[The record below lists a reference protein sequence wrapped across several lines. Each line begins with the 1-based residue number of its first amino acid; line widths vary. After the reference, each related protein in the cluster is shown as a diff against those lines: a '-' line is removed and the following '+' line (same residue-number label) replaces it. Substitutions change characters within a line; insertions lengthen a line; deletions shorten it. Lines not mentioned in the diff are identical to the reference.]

1 MDLSWAQWHTSDMKR
16 IIVMIVIAAAAC
28 SLAASYSLALLA
40 GDEPCYQII
49 ADNGE
54 TLDLDDHVWSKR
66 WNGLEISQSI
76 DNIYTIDDN
85 GYTVLAA
92 PADADWD
99 DIMMEIA
106 CGFDTP
112 SLLILQSFSVDEEFL
127 LDEGIR
133 DILLVSQNPSERDM
147 ARLEA
152 KGFTIY
158 QAECGSVVEIDDG
171 LYLPDRR
178 GSIAVQCP
186 HCGRTFT
193 LYL

>member
-1 MDLSWAQWHTSDMKR
+1 MKR

-28 SLAASYSLALLA
+28 SLAASYSLALPA

-106 CGFDTP
+106 YGFDTP

>member
-16 IIVMIVIAAAAC
+16 IIVMIVMAAAAY
-28 SLAASYSLALLA
+28 SLAASYSLALPA

-99 DIMMEIA
+99 DIMMEIEYSS
-106 CGFDTP
+106 P
-112 SLLILQSFSVDEEFL
+112 SLLILQSSSIDEEFL
-127 LDEGIR
+127 QDEGIKE
-133 DILLVSQNPSERDM
+133 ILFVSQNPSERDM

-152 KGFTIY
+152 NGFTIY
-158 QAECGSVVEIDDG
+158 QAESGSVVEIDDG
-171 LYLPDRR
+171 LYLPDRMDR
-178 GSIAVQCP
+178 IAVQCP

>member
-1 MDLSWAQWHTSDMKR
+1 MRKL
-16 IIVMIVIAAAAC
+16 ILFIAVSFIGY
-28 SLAASYSLALLA
+28 SLAASYSLALPA

-92 PADADWD
+92 HADADWD
-99 DIMMEIA
+99 DIMLEIA
-106 CGFDTP
+106 YSFDTP
-112 SLLILQSFSVDEEFL
+112 SLLILQSFSIDEEFL

-171 LYLPDRR
+171 LYLPDMR